1 MSGDYSRV
9 RFDPKN
15 DFGAVLMQQG
25 RVQLDSDWNE
35 WAALLDRRWRAE
47 TVDIIGRGTVPKETP
62 EGFRIQ
68 IAAGGLTIGRG
79 RIYVDGLLAENHGKA
94 PAEFDAVL
102 AEQRGTLPLPYNEQP
117 YFPNVNVTAPAPTTG
132 GPHLVYLDAR
142 RREVTFLEDATL
154 VEKAVGVDTT
164 ARWQTVWQV
173 KILPNVGSGATCGS
187 PLEAWN
193 ELIAPSDGRLSSAAV
208 GVPTNTDPC
217 LLPPSGGYRGLE
229 NRLYR
234 VEIHDGGANGTA
246 TFKWS
251 RDNASVAT
259 SVTAITALDKLT
271 VASVGRDSVMHF
283 KIGDWIEVTD
293 DWLEFARQPGVSLQ
307 PAGVMAQI
315 KSVDDANRIL
325 TLVSAIP
332 PNVFGTD
339 AQGNTD
345 PARHTRVRRWDQS
358 GQVRDTNGNLLVDLN
373 APGSKGVIPVPASG
387 TSIVLEDG
395 VQITFDTPASGKYK
409 IADYWNFAARTADA
423 SVEQLQKAPPLGV
436 HHHFCRLA
444 LVTFPSSVTDCR
456 TLWPPEFG
464 GEGCECTVCVSSDQ
478 HNQGILTIQMAVEQV
493 KAAGGGTIC
502 LGIGT
507 YNLGEV
513 PAPINITAARSLTL
527 RGQGA
532 QTSLVYAGSG
542 PAIVIDGSQGV
553 TVEKLTLATSARE
566 GDTQP
571 SILIHNSNS
580 VTLQRIAGLRV
591 GSAASNGAVVGLSG
605 ILIGTTIRENSFL
618 GPIGIGNVPGKP
630 TAGAVLVAAQTTP
643 LLTLG
648 ITIEDNWLLCSRR
661 GVSFAGVSL
670 HALETRIAR
679 NFINDAAQGGIVTT
693 GFVLAGFTL
702 DIEANE
708 IRAGGQGI
716 VAGTSGARI
725 SANSVSGTGQ
735 RGAEAIVLTLGFD
748 QTGIDQC
755 HVIANRITTVAG
767 IGISLEGTVKSAMLK
782 NNFIDGALGG
792 GIVMG
797 DKSSAQMITI
807 ENNRITNV
815 SAQPNDAPSTLA
827 GVRLMDAARGEVVN
841 NVISAIGQ
849 QAPNQRC
856 IGVQIVTSSATRVA
870 GNEIFDIGPVEG
882 SGQTSAG
889 VESLGT
895 FDELQV
901 TSNNVRRSGNESQAI
916 DAAVWYAVLI
926 SGAQSPAPGLRG
938 LTSFYASRSNTAF
951 LISANRLVARLLG
964 RETVSLQNNFLDAY
978 GVAEAVLI
986 AVAGPCSISDNRCLL
1001 RGREQPAIR
1010 DASANA
1016 IVSANHV
1023 QGTQGKITVSLRLP
1037 DRGPFTVLGN
1047 ITTNGIEINGAMLGA
1062 PWAPLNVQGA

>member
-15 DFGAVLMQQG
+15 DFGAMLMQQG
-25 RVQLDSDWNE
+25 RVQLDADWNE

-62 EGFRIQ
+62 EGFRVQ

-94 PAEFDAVL
+94 PLEFDAVL
-102 AEQRGTLPLPYNEQP
+102 AEQRGTLAVPYNEQP
-117 YFPNVNVTAPAPTTG
+117 YFPNVSVAAPAPTTG
-132 GPHLVYLDAR
+132 GPHLVYLDAW

-283 KIGDWIEVTD
+283 KIGDWIEITD
-293 DWLEFARQPGVSLQ
+293 DWLEFARQPGVSPQ

-409 IADYWNFAARTADA
+409 IGDYWNFAARTADA

-436 HHHFCRLA
+436 HHHFCRLG

-464 GEGCECTVCVSSDQ
+464 GEGCECTVCVSADQ
-478 HNQGILTIQMAVEQV
+478 HNQGTLTIQMAVEQV

-502 LGIGT
+502 LGVGT
-507 YNLGEV
+507 YNLGEA
-513 PAPINITAARSLTL
+513 PAPINISAARSLTL

-542 PAIVIDGSQGV
+542 PALVIDGSQGV

-566 GDTQP
+566 GDAQP
-571 SILIHNSNS
+571 SMLINNSNG
-580 VTLQRIAGLRV
+580 VTLQRLAGLRV

-618 GPIGIGNVPGKP
+618 GPIGIGNIPGKP
-630 TAGAVLVAAQTTP
+630 AAGAVLVAAQTTP

-648 ITIEDNWLLCSRR
+648 ISIEDNWLLCSRR

-670 HALETRIAR
+670 HALETRVAH
-679 NFINDAAQGGIVTT
+679 NFLNDAAQGGIVAT

-702 DIEANE
+702 DIESNE
-708 IRAGGQGI
+708 IRAAGQGI

-725 SANSVSGTGQ
+725 SANSISGNAQ

-767 IGISLEGTVKSAMLK
+767 MGISVEGPVKSAMIK
-782 NNFIDGALGG
+782 NNFIDGAIGG

-797 DKSSAQMITI
+797 DKSSAQNITI
-807 ENNRITNV
+807 ENNRIANV
-815 SAQPNDAPSTLA
+815 AAQPNDPQATVI
-827 GVRLMDAARGEVVN
+827 GVRVMDAARGEVVN
-841 NVISAIGQ
+841 NVISGVGQ

-856 IGVQIVTSSATRVA
+856 IGVQVVTSTAMRVA

-901 TSNNVRRSGNESQAI
+901 SNNSVRRNGNPSQAV

-926 SGAQSPAPGLRG
+926 SGAQTPAPGIRG
-938 LTSFYASRSNTAF
+938 LTTFFAPRSNTAF
-951 LISANRLVARLLG
+951 LISANRLVARLIG
-964 RETVSLQNNFLDAY
+964 RETVSVQNNFLDAY
-978 GVAEAVLI
+978 GIAEAMLI
-986 AVAGPCSISDNRCLL
+986 AVAGPCSISDNRCFL

-1010 DASANA
+1010 GASANA
-1016 IVSANHV
+1016 IVSSNHV

-1047 ITTNGIEINGAMLGA
+1047 ITTNGIEINGAILGA
-1062 PWAPLNVQGA
+1062 PWAPLNAQGA

>member
-259 SVTAITALDKLT
+259 SVTAITALDKLA

>member
-35 WAALLDRRWRAE
+35 WAALFDRRWRAE

-68 IAAGGLTIGRG
+68 STASGLTIGRG

-94 PAEFDAVL
+94 PLEFDPVL
-102 AEQRGTLPLPYNEQP
+102 AEQRGTLALPFNEQP
-117 YFPNVNVTAPAPTTG
+117 YFTNVGVAAPAPTTG
-132 GPHLVYLDAR
+132 GPHLVYLDAW
-142 RREVTFLEDATL
+142 RREVTFLEDPNL

-193 ELIAPSDGRLSSAAV
+193 QLIAPSDGRLSSAAV
-208 GVPTNTDPC
+208 GVLTNTDPC

-251 RDNASVAT
+251 RDNTSVAT

-283 KIGDWIEVTD
+283 KIGDWIEITD
-293 DWLEFARQPGVSLQ
+293 DWLEFARQPGVNPQ

-325 TLVSAIP
+325 TLVSPIP

-339 AQGNTD
+339 PQGNTD
-345 PARHTRVRRWDQS
+345 PARHARVRRWDQS
-358 GQVRDTNGNLLVDLN
+358 GQARDTNGNLLVDLN
-373 APGSKGVIPVPASG
+373 APGSKGVIPVPASA

-395 VQITFDTPASGKYK
+395 VQITFDTPAGGKYK
-409 IADYWNFAARTADA
+409 IGDYWNFAARTADA

-436 HHHFCRLA
+436 HHHFCRLG

-464 GEGCECTVCVSSDQ
+464 GEGCECTVCVSADQ
-478 HNQGILTIQMAVEQV
+478 HNQGSLTIQMAVEQV

-502 LGIGT
+502 LGIGNYT
-507 YNLGEV
+507 LGE
-513 PAPINITAARSLTL
+513 ALIPININGARSLTL

-542 PAIVIDGSQGV
+542 AALVIDGSQGV

-566 GDTQP
+566 GDAQP
-571 SILIHNSNS
+571 SILINNSNS

-630 TAGAVLVAAQTTP
+630 ASGAVLVAAQTTP

-648 ITIEDNWLLCSRR
+648 IAIEDNWLLCSRR

-670 HALETRIAR
+670 HALDTRVAR
-679 NFINDAAQGGIVTT
+679 NFINDAAQGGIVAT

-702 DIEANE
+702 DIESNE

-716 VAGTSGARI
+716 VTGTSGARI
-725 SANSVSGTGQ
+725 SANSVSGSGQ

-755 HVIANRITTVAG
+755 HVIGNRVTTVAG
-767 IGISLEGTVKSAMLK
+767 IGISVEGTVKSAMIK

-797 DKSSAQMITI
+797 DKSSAQIITV
-807 ENNRITNV
+807 ENNRIANV
-815 SAQPNDAPSTLA
+815 AAQPNAAQGTVV
-827 GVRLMDAARGEVVN
+827 GVRVMDAARGEVVN

-849 QAPNQRC
+849 QAPNERC
-856 IGVQIVTSSATRVA
+856 IGVQLVTSTATRVA

-889 VESLGT
+889 VESVGT

-901 TSNNVRRSGNESQAI
+901 THNSVRRNGNPSQAV

-926 SGAQSPAPGLRG
+926 SGAQTPAPGIRG
-938 LTSFYASRSNTAF
+938 LTTFFAARSNTAF
-951 LISANRLVARLLG
+951 LISANRVVARLIG
-964 RETVSLQNNFLDAY
+964 REMVSVQNNFLDAY
-978 GVAEAVLI
+978 GIAEAMLI
-986 AVAGPCSISDNRCLL
+986 AVSGACSISDNRCFL

-1010 DASANA
+1010 GASANA

-1047 ITTNGIEINGAMLGA
+1047 ITTHEIEINGAILGA
-1062 PWAPLNVQGA
+1062 PWAPLNAQGA